1 MRFNPHAFKRQAT
14 TETKET
20 AESATTEAVDALPVQ
35 PDIGR
40 TASSF
45 TNLYGR
51 PNANRVTIP
60 EGCMA
65 VTLCL
70 KFNDT
75 AAQVDHFDY
84 HAPLGCPDFLL
95 LLVKKQPQSECL
107 ARKALALCPELQ
119 NLDWQWKSER
129 YAGGHGNYLASS
141 YFPTPGELKEH
152 ITARKTFGGGGPDA
166 VSWEIEFAAPWR
178 GDTLQLW
185 PHKHYGERPPADTPA
200 AMRDGPSSA
209 PITAA
214 WRLNQPLNG
223 VEIHFTRRPEDAT
236 LAPLR
241 ADRAWRYSGHSKC
254 WYARQTAET
263 IAFARDFCDKFA
275 GVKALEPAP
284 TPAAVAP
291 DAPRVNPERR
301 IIRFAP
307 DAPRRTPQIPPIP
320 GFAPLGL
327 RASD

>member
-35 PDIGR
+35 SDIGC

-45 TNLYGR
+45 INLYGR

-84 HAPLGCPDFLL
+84 HAPLGCPDFLV

-152 ITARKTFGGGGPDA
+152 ITARKTFGDGGPDA

-185 PHKHYGERPPADTPA
+185 PHKHYGERPPTDTPA

-223 VEIHFTRRPEDAT
+223 VEIHFTRRPDDAS

-241 ADRAWRYSGHSKC
+241 ADRVWRYSGHSKC

-263 IAFARDFCDKFA
+263 IAFAKSFCERFGGQPIAPVEPPK
-275 GVKALEPAP
+275 LESIPA
-284 TPAAVAP
+284 
-291 DAPRVNPERR
+291 RPERKL
-301 IIRFAP
+301 IRFTLQPCVADLMRP
-307 DAPRRTPQIPPIP
+307 KLPA
-320 GFAPLGL
+320 
-327 RASD
+327 

>member
-1 MRFNPHAFKRQAT
+1 MRFNPNAFKRQA
-14 TETKET
+14 ET
-20 AESATTEAVDALPVQ
+20 AETVQPATTTAVDTLPEQ

-40 TASSF
+40 TAKGF
-45 TNLYGR
+45 IQFYGR
-51 PNANRVTIP
+51 PNANRVMIP
-60 EGCMA
+60 EGSLA

-84 HAPLGCPDFLL
+84 HAPLGCPAFLL
-95 LLVKKQPQSECL
+95 LLTRKQPQSEHL

-141 YFPTPGELKEH
+141 YFPTPAALKEH
-152 ITARKTFGGGGPDA
+152 LTVCKTFGQGGPDA
-166 VSWEIEFAAPWR
+166 VSWEIEFASPCR

-185 PHKHYGERPPADTPA
+185 PHKHFGERPPTDTPA
-200 AMRDGPSSA
+200 AMQDGPSSS

-223 VEIHFTRRPEDAT
+223 VEIHFTRRPDDAT

-254 WYARQTAET
+254 WYARQSPET
-263 IAFARDFCDKFA
+263 IAFAKSFCERFNGQPVTQA
-275 GVKALEPAP
+275 EPP
-284 TPAAVAP
+284 KPEPIPVRP
-291 DAPRVNPERR
+291 ERKLIRVNIADLMRPKVC
-301 IIRFAP
+301 A
-307 DAPRRTPQIPPIP
+307 
-320 GFAPLGL
+320 
-327 RASD
+327 